1 MTFDIR
7 KIIGPR
13 IIKTG
18 ISTFLTAVIC
28 IVLNLPPIFAVITA
42 IVTIEPTAYAS
53 LKKAYVRFPAS
64 IIGAFIAV
72 ASLYLFGE
80 SALTY
85 SLAATLTIFVT
96 YRLKLHAGVLVAALT
111 AVAMVPSVGDAYFYN
126 FFSRLATTTIGLA
139 TSTLVNFFI
148 LPPKYTDQIE
158 KMTEATTKRTHQL
171 LVGRIRELTEGAF
184 VSGKSEKEYSSIQDQ
199 ITESEKLLKYQQDE
213 FKYHRSNRNEMRLM
227 NRLERESQFKKL
239 YFVHVG
245 NLIYLPEN
253 ITMDFSLEEKEAM
266 DEIARCLAGD
276 LSILKMTYPPV
287 RSLRRRIRGMDGEK
301 DAFKIHVLY
310 EIIII
315 YQMIVQHEKTSG
327 ENKKVNTQIGA
338 D

>member
-1 MTFDIR
+1 
-7 KIIGPR
+7 
-13 IIKTG
+13 
-18 ISTFLTAVIC
+18 
-28 IVLNLPPIFAVITA
+28 
-42 IVTIEPTAYAS
+42 
-53 LKKAYVRFPAS
+53 
-64 IIGAFIAV
+64 
-72 ASLYLFGE
+72 
-80 SALTY
+80 
-85 SLAATLTIFVT
+85 
-96 YRLKLHAGVLVAALT
+96 
-111 AVAMVPSVGDAYFYN
+111 
-126 FFSRLATTTIGLA
+126 
-139 TSTLVNFFI
+139 
-148 LPPKYTDQIE
+148 
-158 KMTEATTKRTHQL
+158 MTEATTKRTHQL

-213 FKYHRSNRNEMRLM
+213 FKYHRSNRSEMRLM

-315 YQMIVQHEKTSG
+315 YQMIVQHERTSG